1 MKLPF
6 SAKRY
11 LALTGDSEST
21 MLAEV
26 SKTPSGATQLHILA
40 KTDSAI
46 TAEVTIPRLLAGAG
60 NLHGRVSMALPLAF
74 FEVTTVSI
82 PILPDGAVGKAL
94 PYHLAKALPK
104 PLNEFIYDWQITGRF
119 KDRLQ
124 VTVYLFPAG
133 LFQKIRREFTRKQL
147 EFAFFEPDV
156 FAAFTF
162 LFQEK
167 MLPQNEAALCVLLWQ
182 DSISLAV
189 YEKDKLPLIRTV
201 KAIQPQG
208 EISLHPEVDIEL
220 PSSEIPKPADDLII
234 FDEDQPHSNEH
245 IDTASILADFSV
257 LTAKTAMRPED
268 NSSTP
273 KPNTDATHR
282 KTQEETVFAA
292 TDNATWPDY
301 LHKIPLE
308 ILRTRDY
315 YASIQKGAAIRN
327 IFVGGADS
335 FWSEFLESSNNLLGA
350 QCKSLTAT
358 TGGPDCSPLLH
369 VLALGTGARW

>member
-6 SAKRY
+6 STKRY
-11 LALTGDSEST
+11 LALAGDSENS

-26 SKTPSGATQLHILA
+26 SKAPSGAAQLHILA
-40 KTDSAI
+40 QTDSAL
-46 TAEVTIPRLLAGAG
+46 TADVTIPRLLAGVG
-60 NLHGRVSMALPLAF
+60 NLHGLVSMALPLAF
-74 FEVTTVSI
+74 FEVITTSI
-82 PILPDGAVGKAL
+82 PIMPDGAVGKAL
-94 PYHLAKALPK
+94 PYHLAKALHR

-133 LFQKIRREFTRKQL
+133 VFHKIRREFSRKQIKL
-147 EFAFFEPDV
+147 SFFEPDV

-167 MLPQNEAALCVLLWQ
+167 MLPPNEASLCVLLWQ

-201 KAIQPQG
+201 KAVQPKG
-208 EISLHPEVDIEL
+208 EISRQTPLDIAL
-220 PSSEIPKPADDLII
+220 PSATQLPELTDDLLI
-234 FDEDQPHSNEH
+234 FDEENQPHADEH
-245 IDTASILADFSV
+245 IDAASILADFCV
-257 LTAKTAMRPED
+257 LPSKEAARSGPE
-268 NSSTP
+268 STP
-273 KPNTDATHR
+273 SAGAAGSPSS
-282 KTQEETVFAA
+282 EEA
-292 TDNATWPDY
+292 DSDTWADY

-327 IFVGGADS
+327 IFIGGADA
-335 FWSEFLESSNNLLGA
+335 FWAELSESSNNLLGV

-358 TGGPDCSPLLH
+358 TGSPDCSPLLH

>member
-6 SAKRY
+6 STKRY
-11 LALTGDSEST
+11 LALTGDSRST
-21 MLAEV
+21 VLAEI
-26 SKTPSGATQLHILA
+26 SKAPSGAAQLHILA

-46 TAEVTIPRLLAGAG
+46 TADVTLPRLLAGAG
-60 NLHGRVSMALPLAF
+60 NLHGLVSMSLPLAF
-74 FEVTTVSI
+74 FEVITTSI
-82 PILPDGAVGKAL
+82 PVMPDGAVGKAL
-94 PYHLAKALPK
+94 PYHLAKALHR
-104 PLNEFIYDWQITGRF
+104 PLNAFIYDWQVTGRF

-133 LFQKIRREFTRKQL
+133 VFHKIRREFTRKQIEL
-147 EFAFFEPDV
+147 SFFEPDV

-167 MLPQNEAALCVLLWQ
+167 MLPPNEAALCVLLWQ

-189 YEKDKLPLIRTV
+189 YEKGKLPLIRTV
-201 KAIQPQG
+201 KALQPQG
-208 EISLHPEVDIEL
+208 EISLRPAIDIEL
-220 PSSEIPKPADDLII
+220 PSSPLPELPDDLLIL
-234 FDEDQPHSNEH
+234 DEDQPHSDEH

-257 LTAKTAMRPED
+257 LTSKEAARPGTE
-268 NSSTP
+268 SAPSTIAAAIAP
-273 KPNTDATHR
+273 SP
-282 KTQEETVFAA
+282 EET
-292 TDNATWPDY
+292 DSATWPDY
-301 LHKIPLE
+301 LHRIPLE

-327 IFVGGADS
+327 IFVGGADA
-335 FWSEFLESSNNLLGA
+335 FWTELSESSNNLLGV

>member
-6 SAKRY
+6 GTKRY

-21 MLAEV
+21 MLSEV
-26 SKTPSGATQLHILA
+26 TKTPSGLAQLHILA

-46 TAEVTIPRLLAGAG
+46 TADVTLPRLLAGVG
-60 NLHGRVSMALPLAF
+60 NLHGLVSMSLPLAF
-74 FEVTTVSI
+74 FEVITTSI
-82 PILPDGAVGKAL
+82 SVMPDGAVGKAL
-94 PYHLAKALPK
+94 PYHLAKTLHR

-133 LFQKIRREFTRKQL
+133 VFHKIRREFTRKQIEL
-147 EFAFFEPDV
+147 SFFEPDV

-167 MLPQNEAALCVLLWQ
+167 ILPTNEAAMCVLLWQ

-189 YEKDKLPLIRTV
+189 YEKGKLPLIRTV
-201 KAIQPQG
+201 KALLPQG
-208 EISLHPEVDIEL
+208 EINLEPEIDIEL
-220 PSSEIPKPADDLII
+220 PASAMPEPADDLLI
-234 FDEDQPHSNEH
+234 FDEDQPHSDEN

-257 LTAKTAMRPED
+257 LTSKETHGPRTK
-268 NSSTP
+268 STP
-273 KPNTDATHR
+273 FTNAGAITPSS
-282 KTQEETVFAA
+282 EEAALAA
-292 TDNATWPDY
+292 TDSASWADY
-301 LHKIPLE
+301 LHRIPLE

-315 YASIQKGAAIRN
+315 YASVQKGTAIRN
-327 IFVGGADS
+327 IFIGGADA
-335 FWSEFLESSNNLLGA
+335 FWTELSESSNNLLGV

>member
-6 SAKRY
+6 SNKRY

-26 SKTPSGATQLHILA
+26 SKAPSGAAQLHILA
-40 KTDSAI
+40 KTDTAI
-46 TAEVTIPRLLAGAG
+46 TADVTIPRLLAGAG
-60 NLHGRVSMALPLAF
+60 NLHGRVSMSLPLAF
-74 FEVTTVSI
+74 FEVLTTSI

-94 PYHLAKALPK
+94 PYHLAKALHK

-133 LFQKIRREFTRKQL
+133 VFHKIRREFIRKQIEL
-147 EFAFFEPDV
+147 SFFEPDV
-156 FAAFTF
+156 FAAYTF

-167 MLPQNEAALCVLLWQ
+167 MLPPNEAAMCVLLWQ

-189 YEKDKLPLIRTV
+189 YEKGKLPLIRTV
-201 KAIQPQG
+201 KALQPEG
-208 EISLHPEVDIEL
+208 DVSLYPLVDIEL
-220 PSSEIPKPADDLII
+220 PSSSMPELTDDLLI
-234 FDEDQPHSNEH
+234 FDEDQPHSEEN

-257 LTAKTAMRPED
+257 LTSKEAAHPGTETTPSPNLEAIALSSEEAVTD
-268 NSSTP
+268 TDSTP
-273 KPNTDATHR
+273 
-282 KTQEETVFAA
+282 
-292 TDNATWPDY
+292 WSDY

-308 ILRTRDY
+308 IMRTRDY
-315 YASIQKGAAIRN
+315 YASIQKGTTIRN
-327 IFVGGADS
+327 IFVGGADA
-335 FWSEFLESSNNLLGA
+335 FWSELSESSNNLLGA

-358 TGGPDCSPLLH
+358 TGSPDCSPLLH

>member
-6 SAKRY
+6 GTRRY

-26 SKTPSGATQLHILA
+26 SKTPSGAAQLHILA
-40 KTDSAI
+40 QTDSAI
-46 TAEVTIPRLLAGAG
+46 TADVTIPRLLAGVG
-60 NLHGRVSMALPLAF
+60 NLHGLVSLSLPLAF
-74 FEVTTVSI
+74 FEVITTSI
-82 PILPDGAVGKAL
+82 PVMPDGAVGKAL
-94 PYHLAKALPK
+94 PYHLAKALHR

-124 VTVYLFPAG
+124 VTVYLFPAAV
-133 LFQKIRREFTRKQL
+133 FHKIRREFSRKQIEL
-147 EFAFFEPDV
+147 SFFEPDV

-167 MLPQNEAALCVLLWQ
+167 MLPANEASLCVLLWQ

-189 YEKDKLPLIRTV
+189 YEKGKLPLIRTV
-201 KAIQPQG
+201 KASQPQG
-208 EISLHPEVDIEL
+208 EISLQQPLDIAL
-220 PSSEIPKPADDLII
+220 PSSSELPELTDDLLLL
-234 FDEDQPHSNEH
+234 DEDQPNSDEH

-257 LTAKTAMRPED
+257 LTSKEAARPGTGSSSSANTATNP
-268 NSSTP
+268 SS
-273 KPNTDATHR
+273 
-282 KTQEETVFAA
+282 EETTFA
-292 TDNATWPDY
+292 TMDSATWSDY

-315 YASIQKGAAIRN
+315 YASIQKGTAIRN
-327 IFVGGADS
+327 IFVGGADA
-335 FWSEFLESSNNLLGA
+335 FWSELTENSNNLLGV

-358 TGGPDCSPLLH
+358 TGSPDCSPLLH

>member
-6 SAKRY
+6 NTRRY

-26 SKTPSGATQLHILA
+26 SKTPSGAAQMHILA
-40 KTDSAI
+40 QTDSAI
-46 TAEVTIPRLLAGAG
+46 TEDVTIPRLLAGAG
-60 NLHGRVSMALPLAF
+60 NLHGLISMALPLAF
-74 FEVTTVSI
+74 FEVITASI
-82 PILPDGAVGKAL
+82 PVMPDGAVGKAL
-94 PYHLAKALPK
+94 PYHLAKALHR

-124 VTVYLFPAG
+124 VTVYLFPSG
-133 LFQKIRREFTRKQL
+133 VFHKIRKEFIRKQIEL
-147 EFAFFEPDV
+147 SFFEPDV

-167 MLPQNEAALCVLLWQ
+167 MLPPNEAALCVLLWQ

-189 YEKDKLPLIRTV
+189 YEKGKLPLIRTV
-201 KAIQPQG
+201 KAVQPQG
-208 EISLHPEVDIEL
+208 EIGLQPPIDIEL
-220 PSSEIPKPADDLII
+220 PSSPLPELPDDLLIL
-234 FDEDQPHSNEH
+234 DEEDQPHSDEH

-257 LTAKTAMRPED
+257 LASKDTARAGTESTSSATAAI
-268 NSSTP
+268 TP
-273 KPNTDATHR
+273 AS
-282 KTQEETVFAA
+282 EEA
-292 TDNATWPDY
+292 DSATWSEY

-315 YASIQKGAAIRN
+315 YASIQKGATIRN
-327 IFVGGADS
+327 IFVGGADA
-335 FWSEFLESSNNLLGA
+335 FWTELSENSNNLLGV

-358 TGGPDCSPLLH
+358 TEGPDCSSLLH

>member
-6 SAKRY
+6 STKKY

-21 MLAEV
+21 LLAEV
-26 SKTPSGATQLHILA
+26 SKAPSGAAQMHILA
-40 KTDSAI
+40 KTDSPI
-46 TAEVTIPRLLAGAG
+46 TAEVTLPRLLAGAG
-60 NLHGRVSMALPLAF
+60 NLHGLVSLSLPLSF
-74 FEVTTVSI
+74 FEVITVSI
-82 PILPDGAVGKAL
+82 PVMPDGAVGKAL
-94 PYHLAKALPK
+94 PYHLAKTLHK

-124 VTVYLFPAG
+124 VTVYLFTAAV
-133 LFQKIRREFTRKQL
+133 FQTIRKEFTRKQIDIS
-147 EFAFFEPDV
+147 FFEPDV

-167 MLPQNEAALCVLLWQ
+167 MLPPNDAALCVLLWQ

-189 YEKDKLPLIRTV
+189 YEKGKLPLIRTV
-201 KAIQPQG
+201 KAAQPQG
-208 EISLHPEVDIEL
+208 EVTLQQPLDIEL
-220 PSSEIPKPADDLII
+220 PSSAIPELTDDLLIL
-234 FDEDQPHSNEH
+234 DNEQTHNDEH

-257 LTAKTAMRPED
+257 LASKEATR
-268 NSSTP
+268 SSAQFTP
-273 KPNTDATHR
+273 
-282 KTQEETVFAA
+282 
-292 TDNATWPDY
+292 TDNPAIASLPEKADTVTWPDY

-327 IFVGGADS
+327 IFVGGADA
-335 FWSEFLESSNNLLGA
+335 FWTELSESSGHLLGV

>member
-6 SAKRY
+6 STRRY

-26 SKTPSGATQLHILA
+26 SKAPSGAAQLHILA
-40 KTDSAI
+40 QTDSAI
-46 TAEVTIPRLLAGAG
+46 TAEVTVPRLLAGAG
-60 NLHGRVSMALPLAF
+60 NLRGLVSMALPLAF
-74 FEVTTVSI
+74 FEVVTAGI
-82 PILPDGAVGKAL
+82 PIMPDGAVGKAL
-94 PYHLAKALPK
+94 PYHLAKTLHR

-124 VTVYLFPAG
+124 VTVYLFPAAV
-133 LFQKIRREFTRKQL
+133 FHKIRREFARKQIEL
-147 EFAFFEPDV
+147 SFFEPDV

-167 MLPQNEAALCVLLWQ
+167 MLPPNEAALCVLLWQ

-189 YEKDKLPLIRTV
+189 YEKGKLPLIRTV
-201 KAIQPQG
+201 KAVQPQG
-208 EISLHPEVDIEL
+208 EIRLEPRPDLEL
-220 PSSEIPKPADDLII
+220 PSSPLPEMADDLLI
-234 FDEDQPHSNEH
+234 FDGDDQPHADEH

-257 LTAKTAMRPED
+257 LASKDAAQPGTESASPGTTDTP
-268 NSSTP
+268 ST
-273 KPNTDATHR
+273 
-282 KTQEETVFAA
+282 EAA
-292 TDNATWPDY
+292 DSVTWSDY

-315 YASIQKGAAIRN
+315 YASIQKGTAIRN
-327 IFVGGADS
+327 IFIGGADP
-335 FWSEFLESSNNLLGA
+335 FWTELSESSNNLLGV
-350 QCKSLTAT
+350 QCQSLTAT

-369 VLALGTGARW
+369 VLGLGTGTRW

>member
-6 SAKRY
+6 STKKY

-21 MLAEV
+21 VLAEV
-26 SKTPSGATQLHILA
+26 TKTPAGTAQLHILA

-46 TAEVTIPRLLAGAG
+46 TADVTLPRLLAGVG
-60 NLHGRVSMALPLAF
+60 NLHGLVSMSLPLAF
-74 FEVTTVSI
+74 FEVITTSI
-82 PILPDGAVGKAL
+82 SVMPDGAVGKAL
-94 PYHLAKALPK
+94 PYHLAKTLHR

-133 LFQKIRREFTRKQL
+133 VFQKIRREFTRKQIEL
-147 EFAFFEPDV
+147 SFFEPDV
-156 FAAFTF
+156 FSAFTF

-167 MLPQNEAALCVLLWQ
+167 MLPANEAAMCVLLWQ

-189 YEKDKLPLIRTV
+189 YEKGKLPLIRTV
-201 KAIQPQG
+201 KALLPQG
-208 EISLHPEVDIEL
+208 EISLEPQIDIEL
-220 PSSEIPKPADDLII
+220 PASAMPELTDDLLI
-234 FDEDQPHSNEH
+234 FDEDEPHSDEH
-245 IDTASILADFSV
+245 IDAASVLADFCV
-257 LTAKTAMRPED
+257 LTSKEAARPMAK
-268 NSSTP
+268 STP
-273 KPNTDATHR
+273 STNAAAITTSSA
-282 KTQEETVFAA
+282 ESALAA
-292 TDNATWPDY
+292 TDSATWTDY
-301 LHKIPLE
+301 LHRIPLE

-315 YASIQKGAAIRN
+315 YASIQKGTTIRN
-327 IFVGGADS
+327 IFVGGADA
-335 FWSEFLESSNNLLGA
+335 FWTELSESSNNLLGV

>member
-11 LALTGDSEST
+11 LALTGDSQST

-26 SKTPSGATQLHILA
+26 SKGPSGTGQLHILA
-40 KTDSAI
+40 KTGSAI
-46 TAEVTIPRLLAGAG
+46 TADVTIPRLLAGVG
-60 NLHGRVSMALPLAF
+60 NLHGLVSLSLPLTF
-74 FEVTTVSI
+74 FEVITASI
-82 PILPDGAVGKAL
+82 PVMPDGAVGKAL
-94 PYHLAKALPK
+94 PYHLAKALHK

-133 LFQKIRREFTRKQL
+133 VFHKIRREFTRKQIK
-147 EFAFFEPDV
+147 FSFFEPDV

-167 MLPQNEAALCVLLWQ
+167 MLPPNEAALCVLLWQ

-189 YEKDKLPLIRTV
+189 YEKGKLPLIRTV
-201 KAIQPQG
+201 KALQPHG
-208 EISLHPEVDIEL
+208 EVTLRPAVDIEL
-220 PSSEIPKPADDLII
+220 PASTALPELADDLLILDDDHPH
-234 FDEDQPHSNEH
+234 FDEQV
-245 IDTASILADFSV
+245 DTASILADFSI
-257 LTAKTAMRPED
+257 LASKEGAGAGGE
-268 NSSTP
+268 STP
-273 KPNTDATHR
+273 AAAGADFASSP
-282 KTQEETVFAA
+282 EEGVFEANDSA
-292 TDNATWPDY
+292 SWPEY
-301 LHKIPLE
+301 LHRIPLE

-315 YASIQKGAAIRN
+315 YASIQKGAAVRN
-327 IFVGGADS
+327 IFIGGADA
-335 FWSEFLESSNNLLGA
+335 FWQELLENTNNLLGT

>member
-6 SAKRY
+6 RTKSY
-11 LALTGDSEST
+11 LALTGDSRST
-21 MLAEV
+21 MLAKI
-26 SKTPSGATQLHILA
+26 SKDPSGAAQMHILA
-40 KTDSAI
+40 QTDSAI

-60 NLHGRVSMALPLAF
+60 NLHGLVSMALPLAF
-74 FEVTTVSI
+74 FEVITTSI
-82 PILPDGAVGKAL
+82 PVMPDGAVGKAL
-94 PYHLAKALPK
+94 PYHLAKALHQ

-133 LFQKIRREFTRKQL
+133 MFHKIRL
-147 EFAFFEPDV
+147 EFARKQIELSFFEPDV

-167 MLPQNEAALCVLLWQ
+167 MLPPEEAALCVLLWQ

-189 YEKDKLPLIRTV
+189 YEKGKLPLIRTV
-201 KAIQPQG
+201 KALQPQG
-208 EISLHPEVDIEL
+208 KIDLEPSVDIEL
-220 PSSEIPKPADDLII
+220 PSSSESPEAMDDLLIL
-234 FDEDQPHSNEH
+234 DENPPHSDEH
-245 IDTASILADFSV
+245 IDAASILADFSV
-257 LTAKTAMRPED
+257 LASNEAAGSGGGGAPGTSAAFSGATQDEAAPAAMD
-268 NSSTP
+268 S
-273 KPNTDATHR
+273 
-282 KTQEETVFAA
+282 V
-292 TDNATWPDY
+292 TWTNY

-315 YASIQKGAAIRN
+315 YASIQKGTAIRN
-327 IFVGGADS
+327 IFIGGADA
-335 FWSEFLESSNNLLGA
+335 FWSEFSVGSDDLLGIT
-350 QCKSLTAT
+350 CKSLTAT

>member
-6 SAKRY
+6 GAKKC

-26 SKTPSGATQLHILA
+26 SKTPSGGAQLHILA
-40 KTDSAI
+40 QTDSAI
-46 TAEVTIPRLLAGAG
+46 TAEVTIPRLLAGTG
-60 NLHGRVSMALPLAF
+60 NLHGRVSMSLPLAF
-74 FEVTTVSI
+74 FEVITTSI
-82 PILPDGAVGKAL
+82 PVMPDGAVGKAL
-94 PYHLAKALPK
+94 PYHLAKALHR
-104 PLNEFIYDWQITGRF
+104 PLNEFIYDWQITSRF

-133 LFQKIRREFTRKQL
+133 VFQKIRREFARKQL
-147 EFAFFEPDV
+147 DISFFEPDV

-167 MLPQNEAALCVLLWQ
+167 MLPANEAALCVLLWQ

-189 YEKDKLPLIRTV
+189 YEKGKLPLIRTV
-201 KAIQPQG
+201 KAAQPQG
-208 EISLHPEVDIEL
+208 EINLQPPMNIDLPASPLPEL
-220 PSSEIPKPADDLII
+220 SDDLLI
-234 FDEDQPHSNEH
+234 FNDEEPPHFDDN

-257 LTAKTAMRPED
+257 LPSKEAARTGTQSSASTSATRDSED
-268 NSSTP
+268 
-273 KPNTDATHR
+273 AA
-282 KTQEETVFAA
+282 FAA
-292 TDNATWPDY
+292 PDSATWSEY

-315 YASIQKGAAIRN
+315 YASIQKGTAIRN
-327 IFVGGADS
+327 IFVGGADA
-335 FWSEFLESSNNLLGA
+335 FWPELTESSNNLLGV

>member
-6 SAKRY
+6 GAKKY

-26 SKTPSGATQLHILA
+26 SRTPSGAAQLHILA
-40 KTDSAI
+40 QTDSAI
-46 TAEVTIPRLLAGAG
+46 TAEVTVPRLLAGAD
-60 NLHGRVSMALPLAF
+60 NLHGRVSMSLPLAF
-74 FEVTTVSI
+74 FEVITTSI
-82 PILPDGAVGKAL
+82 PVMPDGAVGKAL
-94 PYHLAKALPK
+94 PYHLAKALPR

-124 VTVYLFPAG
+124 ITVYLFAAG
-133 LFQKIRREFTRKQL
+133 VFHKIRREFSRKQIDIS
-147 EFAFFEPDV
+147 FFEPDV

-167 MLPQNEAALCVLLWQ
+167 MLPSNEAALCVLLWQ

-201 KAIQPQG
+201 KALQPQG
-208 EISLHPEVDIEL
+208 EINLHPPMDIEL
-220 PSSEIPKPADDLII
+220 PASHELPELTDDLL
-234 FDEDQPHSNEH
+234 FLDEDDHPHNDEH

-257 LTAKTAMRPED
+257 LTSKAAARPEAEAT
-268 NSSTP
+268 SSTTAASVP
-273 KPNTDATHR
+273 SAEDTDS
-282 KTQEETVFAA
+282 V
-292 TDNATWPDY
+292 TWPEY

-327 IFVGGADS
+327 IFVGGADA
-335 FWSEFLESSNNLLGA
+335 FWNELSESSNHLLGA

>member
-6 SAKRY
+6 STKRY
-11 LALTGDSEST
+11 LALCGDSEST

-26 SKTPSGATQLHILA
+26 SKAPSGTAQLHILA

-46 TAEVTIPRLLAGAG
+46 TADVTLPRLLAGVG
-60 NLHGRVSMALPLAF
+60 NLHGRVSLSLPLAF
-74 FEVTTVSI
+74 FEVITTSI
-82 PILPDGAVGKAL
+82 PVMPDGAVGKAL
-94 PYHLAKALPK
+94 PYHLAKALHR

-124 VTVYLFPAG
+124 VAVYLFPAAV
-133 LFQKIRREFTRKQL
+133 FHKIRREFTRKQIDL
-147 EFAFFEPDV
+147 SFFEPDV

-167 MLPQNEAALCVLLWQ
+167 MLPPNETALCVLLWQ

-189 YEKDKLPLIRTV
+189 YEKGKLPLIRTV
-201 KAIQPQG
+201 KAMQPQG
-208 EISLHPEVDIEL
+208 EINLEPAVDIKL
-220 PSSEIPKPADDLII
+220 PSSAIPEPADDLLI
-234 FDEDQPHSNEH
+234 FDEDPPHNEEH
-245 IDTASILADFSV
+245 IDTASILAEFSV
-257 LTAKTAMRPED
+257 LTSKEAARTGAGAT
-268 NSSTP
+268 SA
-273 KPNTDATHR
+273 PNAASAQSVDDTDS
-282 KTQEETVFAA
+282 V
-292 TDNATWPDY
+292 TWPEY

-315 YASIQKGAAIRN
+315 YGSIQKGAAIRN
-327 IFVGGADS
+327 IFVGGADA
-335 FWSEFLESSNNLLGA
+335 FWTELSESSNNLLGV

-358 TGGPDCSPLLH
+358 AGGPDCPPLLH

>member
-6 SAKRY
+6 NNKRY

-26 SKTPSGATQLHILA
+26 SKGPSGMAQLHVLA
-40 KTDSAI
+40 TTDSAI
-46 TAEVTIPRLLAGAG
+46 TADVTIPRLLAGVG
-60 NLHGRVSMALPLAF
+60 SLHGLVSMALPLTF
-74 FEVTTVSI
+74 FEVLTTTI
-82 PILPDGAVGKAL
+82 PAMPDGAVGKAL
-94 PYHLAKALPK
+94 PYHLAKALHQ

-124 VTVYLFPAG
+124 ITVYLFPAG
-133 LFQKIRREFTRKQL
+133 LFHKIRREFMRKQIKVSFL
-147 EFAFFEPDV
+147 EPDV

-167 MLPQNEAALCVLLWQ
+167 MVPPHEASLCVLLWQ

-189 YEKDKLPLIRTV
+189 YEKGKLPLIRTV
-201 KAIQPQG
+201 KALQPQG
-208 EISLHPEVDIEL
+208 EICFQSPMDIEL
-220 PSSEIPKPADDLII
+220 PSATDLPKLTDDLLILVEEPPQ
-234 FDEDQPHSNEH
+234 FEEQV
-245 IDTASILADFSV
+245 DTASILADFSI
-257 LTAKTAMRPED
+257 L
-268 NSSTP
+268 SSKESSGGKGDPTP
-273 KPNTDATHR
+273 AAAFAAS
-282 KTQEETVFAA
+282 QEETDTASW
-292 TDNATWPDY
+292 TDY

-327 IFVGGADS
+327 IFVGGADG
-335 FWSEFLESSNNLLGA
+335 FWPELLESSNNLLGA
-350 QCKSLTAT
+350 QCKSLTSTA
-358 TGGPDCSPLLH
+358 GGPDCSPLLH

>member
-6 SAKRY
+6 STKRY

-26 SKTPSGATQLHILA
+26 TKTSSGAAQLHILA

-46 TAEVTIPRLLAGAG
+46 TADVTIPRLLAGVG
-60 NLHGRVSMALPLAF
+60 NLHGLVSMSLPLAF
-74 FEVTTVSI
+74 FEVITTSI
-82 PILPDGAVGKAL
+82 SVMPDGAVGKAL
-94 PYHLAKALPK
+94 PYHLAKTLHR

-133 LFQKIRREFTRKQL
+133 MFHKIRREFARKQIEL
-147 EFAFFEPDV
+147 SFFEPDV

-167 MLPQNEAALCVLLWQ
+167 MLPPNEAAMCVLLWQ

-189 YEKDKLPLIRTV
+189 YEKGKLPLIRTV
-201 KAIQPQG
+201 KALQPQG
-208 EISLHPEVDIEL
+208 EISLEPQINIEL
-220 PSSEIPKPADDLII
+220 PSSPMPELTEDLLI
-234 FDEDQPHSNEH
+234 FDEEQPHSDEN

-257 LTAKTAMRPED
+257 LTSKEPARPGTGF
-268 NSSTP
+268 SP
-273 KPNTDATHR
+273 APNAAAITTSA
-282 KTQEETVFAA
+282 EETASAA
-292 TDNATWPDY
+292 TDSATWVDY
-301 LHKIPLE
+301 LHRIPLE

-315 YASIQKGAAIRN
+315 YASIQKGTAIRN
-327 IFVGGADS
+327 IFVGGADA
-335 FWSEFLESSNNLLGA
+335 FWTELSESSNNLLGV

-358 TGGPDCSPLLH
+358 TGGPDCSSLLH

>member
-6 SAKRY
+6 SARRY
-11 LALTGDSEST
+11 LALTGDSQST

-26 SKTPSGATQLHILA
+26 SKTPSGAAQIHILA
-40 KTDSAI
+40 QTDSAI
-46 TAEVTIPRLLAGAG
+46 TAEVTIPRLLAGVG
-60 NLHGRVSMALPLAF
+60 NLHGLVSLALPLAF
-74 FEVTTVSI
+74 FEVITTGI
-82 PILPDGAVGKAL
+82 PVMPDGAVGKAL
-94 PYHLAKALPK
+94 PYHLAKALHR

-133 LFQKIRREFTRKQL
+133 VFHKIRREFSRKQI
-147 EFAFFEPDV
+147 EISFFEPDV

-167 MLPQNEAALCVLLWQ
+167 MLQANEASLCVLLWQ
-182 DSISLAV
+182 DSLSLAV
-189 YEKDKLPLIRTV
+189 YEKGKLPLIRTV
-201 KAIQPQG
+201 KAAQPLG
-208 EISLHPEVDIEL
+208 EISLQQPLDIEL
-220 PSSEIPKPADDLII
+220 PASTEELPEQTDDLLIL
-234 FDEDQPHSNEH
+234 DEEDQPHSDEH

-257 LTAKTAMRPED
+257 LTSKEAARPGTASMPATAAVRP
-268 NSSTP
+268 SS
-273 KPNTDATHR
+273 
-282 KTQEETVFAA
+282 EEA
-292 TDNATWPDY
+292 DSATWSDY

-315 YASIQKGAAIRN
+315 YASIQKGATIRN
-327 IFVGGADS
+327 IFVGGADA
-335 FWSEFLESSNNLLGA
+335 FWQELSESSNNLLGV

-358 TGGPDCSPLLH
+358 TGSPDCSPLLH

>member
-6 SAKRY
+6 GAKRY

-26 SKTPSGATQLHILA
+26 SRTSSGAAQLHILA
-40 KTDSAI
+40 QTDTAI
-46 TAEVTIPRLLAGAG
+46 TMDVTIPRLLAGAG
-60 NLHGRVSMALPLAF
+60 NLHGRLSMSLPLAF
-74 FEVTTVSI
+74 FEVITTSI
-82 PILPDGAVGKAL
+82 PVMPDGAVGKAL
-94 PYHLAKALPK
+94 PYHLAKALHR

-133 LFQKIRREFTRKQL
+133 VFQNIRREFSRKQINIS
-147 EFAFFEPDV
+147 FFEPDV

-167 MLPQNEAALCVLLWQ
+167 MLPPNEAALCVLLWQ
-182 DSISLAV
+182 DSISLAIF
-189 YEKDKLPLIRTV
+189 EKGKLPLIRTV
-201 KAIQPQG
+201 KAAQPQG
-208 EISLHPEVDIEL
+208 EISLQSPLDIEL
-220 PSSEIPKPADDLII
+220 PSSPLPELADDLLIL
-234 FDEDQPHSNEH
+234 DEEDQPHNDEH

-257 LTAKTAMRPED
+257 LTSKEATRPGAEG
-268 NSSTP
+268 SSSINAASGP
-273 KPNTDATHR
+273 SS
-282 KTQEETVFAA
+282 EEA
-292 TDNATWPDY
+292 DSATWSEY

-327 IFVGGADS
+327 IFVGGADA
-335 FWSEFLESSNNLLGA
+335 FWTELSESSNNLLGA